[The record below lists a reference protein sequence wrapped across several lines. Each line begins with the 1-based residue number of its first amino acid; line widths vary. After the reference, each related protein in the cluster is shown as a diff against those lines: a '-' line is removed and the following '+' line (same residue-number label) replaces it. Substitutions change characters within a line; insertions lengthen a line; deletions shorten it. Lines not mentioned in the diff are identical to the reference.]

1 MKLRT
6 IALGALLSLLAGP
19 AFAANE
25 YVPPAEEVKKANPKA
40 EDGWHYHLSLGAN
53 LAFGANDKVVGQ
65 LNGSSWT
72 LGLNLKS
79 GISLLKKKHDW
90 RNTLSLVENV
100 TRSPAIPQWI
110 KSADTLDFQSL
121 YYFHALDW
129 FGPFARFSL
138 TAPLFKGKDVRAVA
152 VDYTEGGATVATG
165 VTRLKLTDPLQVM
178 TLKQSVGAF
187 AQPLRKP
194 AITIDTRAGFG
205 VHEVFAEGARIVTD
219 DAATPAIELTRLE
232 DYVQA
237 GIEIG
242 VDVGGV
248 LSEGKVNYGVGGEVM
263 VPLINT
269 DPANRGAG
277 ELTNI
282 SAHARLSFKLVE
294 WASLDVEA
302 KAFRQPQIT
311 QDWQKSVAMLLTFG
325 YTLFDK

>member
-1 MKLRT
+1 MKLRL
-6 IALGALLSLLAGP
+6 IALGALFTLAAGP
-19 AFAANE
+19 AFASNE
-25 YVPPAEEVKKANPKA
+25 YVPPAEEVKKDSDKK
-40 EDGWHYHLSLGAN
+40 EDGWHYNLSLGAN
-53 LAFGANDKVVGQ
+53 IAFGANDQVVGQ

-72 LGLNLKS
+72 LGININ
-79 GISLLKKKHDW
+79 GGVGLLKKKHDW
-90 RNTLSLVENV
+90 RNTLSIVENV
-100 TRSPAIPQWI
+100 TRSPALPQWI

-138 TAPLFKGKDVRAVA
+138 TTPIFKGKDVRATA
-152 VDYTEGGATVATG
+152 VDYTLDGATVATG
-165 VTRLKLTDPLQVM
+165 VTSIKLTDPLQVL

-205 VHEVFAEGARIVTD
+205 VHEVFADGARIVTD
-219 DAATPAIELTRLE
+219 DAATAAIELTALE
-232 DYVQA
+232 SYVQA

-242 VDVGGV
+242 VDVGGI
-248 LSEGKVNYGVGGEVM
+248 LSEGKVNYSLGGEVM
-263 VPLINT
+263 IPVINS
-269 DPANRGAG
+269 DPQERSAG

-282 SAHARLSFKLVE
+282 STHARLSFKLVE

-311 QDWQKSVAMLLTFG
+311 EDWQKSIAMLLTFG
-325 YTLFDK
+325 YTVFDK